1 MVLRE
6 EYKTILKAMVAQH
19 FTQGQNRFRDL
30 VAGKGQGLN
39 ILLHGPPGVGKTLT
53 AECIADLYERPL
65 YSVTSG
71 DIGTNPEDIENKL
84 HKIFNYAVNWN
95 AVLLLDEADVFLAE
109 RNLENLSRN
118 ALVSVFLRNIEYFNG
133 IFFLTTNRVGTIDE
147 AFQSR
152 LHITLGLDPLSVD
165 DRRQIWYYFIKD
177 LKHLSKDDRRILA
190 RHARDDWSHKDFN
203 GRQIRNAVKT
213 ALTLARQ
220 DGVEVQ
226 VRHFQVVLDIGTRF
240 AGYMQRLKKMDRE
253 RLAEAIGTRL
263 DLTTNTLQSPESP
276 TIAHIPKRKSDD
288 EAKRLEKKDPDLD
301 WD

>member
-1 MVLRE
+1 M
-6 EYKTILKAMVAQH
+6 
-19 FTQGQNRFRDL
+19 
-30 VAGKGQGLN
+30 
-39 ILLHGPPGVGKTLT
+39 
-53 AECIADLYERPL
+53 
-65 YSVTSG
+65 TSG

-118 ALVSVFLRNIEYFNG
+118 ALVSGEYSFADCSDQNLASLNIYLIINTVFLRNIEYFNG